1 MVNMDRLKTQF
12 RSAGWE
18 TERIVIENGFIWRFT
33 TDRMQVDFTEIKGL
47 PVKLE
52 VYETKLHTGE
62 TSKVAEQDLDEYNK
76 GRKEQVIFG
85 GRTIKFTKSIDLI
98 WDNGGRRKRGRIR

>member
-18 TERIVIENGFIWRFT
+18 TQRITIDGGYIWRFT
-33 TDRMQVDFTEIKGL
+33 TDRMQVDFTEIDKL

-52 VYETKLHTGE
+52 VYETKLRTGE
-62 TSKVAEQDLDEYNK
+62 VVKIAEQELDEYNK

-85 GRTIKFTKSIDLI
+85 GRTIKLTKSIDLL
-98 WDNGGRRKRGRIR
+98 WDNGRRRGRIE